1 MGSGSTGKAVAFENN
16 ERNANYS
23 FIGIELSK
31 EYCEIANARISWA
44 NNYQEIET
52 NVEIGK
58 NIKVNKKTDI
68 FDFLGKE

>member
-44 NNYQEIET
+44 NNYEG
-52 NVEIGK
+52 VEHNLEEEKIKKPSKGK
-58 NIKVNKKTDI
+58 LDI
-68 FDFLGKE
+68 FDFI